1 MLVDDSILPLFLEF
15 LQRQGAQN
23 VLNFWLSAETF
34 RLSSQDKNLFSY
46 KSRLKLKRNQ
56 EFSGNT
62 SAVNISNDLHKIE
75 RKRHSTLTENKSLQK
90 NPSSDD
96 SFDSL
101 KSTSP
106 ESNLRVIE
114 GASLPDLS
122 TDTYALAPRN
132 SKSLSKTPAILS
144 STSIETDN
152 NFLYGS
158 DQSNNPLVYNS
169 TNSNLTSHSDSVN
182 ASPMISSVSA
192 ITAEHNTCADNSV
205 SQRNSNSNDQSEY
218 KPSEIHKNSDA
229 SVSNIN
235 KTSNTDASEC
245 NAQYLSRKQ
254 ATGGPASAIRSE
266 LCDERRLQNDG
277 SATEMV
283 GFPETVVLRRQESS
297 DTKERRRRSKGIL

>member
-1 MLVDDSILPLFLEF
+1 M
-15 LQRQGAQN
+15 QRQGAQN
-23 VLNFWLSAETF
+23 VLNFWLAAETF

-56 EFSGNT
+56 ECSGNT

-75 RKRHSTLTENKSLQK
+75 RNRHSTLPENKSLQK

-96 SFDSL
+96 
-101 KSTSP
+101 
-106 ESNLRVIE
+106 LRVIE
-114 GASLPDLS
+114 GASLPDLL
-122 TDTYALAPRN
+122 TDTYAMAPRN
-132 SKSLSKTPAILS
+132 SKNLSKTPAILS
-144 STSIETDN
+144 LTSIETDN
-152 NFLYGS
+152 NFLYDS

-169 TNSNLTSHSDSVN
+169 MNSNLTSHSDSVN

-192 ITAEHNTCADNSV
+192 ITAEQNTCADYSV
-205 SQRNSNSNDQSEY
+205 SQRNISFNDQSEY

-245 NAQYLSRKQ
+245 NVKYTSRKQ
-254 ATGGPASAIRSE
+254 ATGGSASAIRSE
-266 LCDERRLQNDG
+266 LCDEDRLQNDG
-277 SATEMV
+277 SATEMI